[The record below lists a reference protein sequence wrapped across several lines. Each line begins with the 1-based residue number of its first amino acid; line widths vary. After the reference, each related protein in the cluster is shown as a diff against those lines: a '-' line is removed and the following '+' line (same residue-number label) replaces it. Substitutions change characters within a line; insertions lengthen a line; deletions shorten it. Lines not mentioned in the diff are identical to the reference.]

1 MVIVADVDVACFE
14 SLGHQQKAARQL
26 GSWQRHSSQTMRE
39 IIDHAI
45 NKEIENN
52 TLEIVSERLLIF
64 KMSGHL
70 ASSLGKLL

>member
-1 MVIVADVDVACFE
+1 
-14 SLGHQQKAARQL
+14 
-26 GSWQRHSSQTMRE
+26 MRE
-39 IIDHAI
+39 ITDHAI